1 MKSLNPIPEILAAS
15 ALFFLAGMGCRQE
28 KPERAQPNI
37 VYILADDLGYGD
49 VSAYNP
55 ASAIRTPQ
63 IDKLAATGIRFTDAH
78 ASSSVC
84 TPSRY
89 GILTGVYCWRS
100 SLKQGVLRGYGGSLI
115 ANGQTTAA
123 TVLKQYG
130 YNTAAI
136 GKWHLGLN
144 WAIKKGHEQTLLLPE
159 PDPEDIDFFR
169 PVDDGPNKHGF
180 DHSYILPASLD
191 MPPYCYVRNDTLT
204 AIPDEY
210 TAGSEVREKDDPEY
224 ATGAFWRA
232 GKMAPGFDFNQVL
245 PHLTEQAV
253 SYIGQQK
260 NSEKPFFLY
269 FAMPA
274 PHTPWLPSAEYE
286 GAARAGDY
294 GDYVAMTDAMVGK
307 VLAALEKNGL
317 GENTIVIFSSD
328 NGPYWRPAMTQRYN
342 HHATGIYRGMKAD
355 IWDGGHRVPLIVRWP
370 GHVTA
375 GRVSNI
381 VTSLTNLVATCS
393 ELNGGPARVPAATDS
408 YSILPVLLG
417 RADSADIPQMIV
429 HASSNGMFGIRSGEW
444 KWVEGLGS
452 GGFSVPVT
460 EEPRPGGPQGQLYN
474 MRTDPSETENHCMK
488 MPGRANALS
497 RSLDSI
503 KQLTVQH

>member
-1 MKSLNPIPEILAAS
+1 MKNPMAIKMMAALSVLA
-15 ALFFLAGMGCRQE
+15 FAGCHPAE
-28 KPERAQPNI
+28 PAPAQPNI

-49 VSAYNP
+49 VSAYNT

-63 IDKLAATGIRFTDAH
+63 IDRLAAEGIRFTDAH

-100 SLKQGVLRGYGGSLI
+100 KLKQGVLRGYGGALI
-115 ANGQTTAA
+115 ARGQPTAA
-123 TVLKQYG
+123 TVLQQFG

-144 WAIKKGHEQTLLLPE
+144 WAIKKGHEHTLLLPE
-159 PDPEDIDFFR
+159 PDPEDIDFSR
-169 PVDDGPNKHGF
+169 PVDDGPNTHGF
-180 DHSYILPASLD
+180 GYSYILPASLD
-191 MPPYCYVRNDTLT
+191 MPPYCYLRNDTLT
-204 AIPDEY
+204 ETPDAY
-210 TAGSEVREKDDPEY
+210 TEGNEVKDKDAPGY

-245 PHLTEQAV
+245 PHLTQQAV
-253 SYIGQQK
+253 TYIDRQK
-260 NSEKPFFLY
+260 NSGKPFFLY

-274 PHTPWLPSAEYE
+274 PHTPWLPSAEFE
-286 GAARAGDY
+286 NAARAGSY

-307 VLAALEKNGL
+307 VLAALKKNGFDN
-317 GENTIVIFSSD
+317 NTIVIFSSD
-328 NGPYWRPAMTQRYN
+328 NGPYWRPNMTEQYG

-370 GHVTA
+370 AQIKA
-375 GRVSNI
+375 GRVSNTL
-381 VTSLTNLVATCS
+381 TSLTNLVATCS
-393 ELNGGPARVPAATDS
+393 ELNGGPARLPAAPDS

-417 RADSADIPQMIV
+417 RADSSSVPQMIV
-429 HASSNGMFGIRSGEW
+429 HSSSHGMLGIRDGEW

-452 GGFSVPVT
+452 GGFSAPVAET
-460 EEPRPGGPQGQLYN
+460 PQPGGPQGQLYN
-474 MRTDPSETENHCMK
+474 MRTDPSEKENRCLQLT
-488 MPGRANALS
+488 GRAKALS
-497 RSLDSI
+497 HSLDSI
-503 KQLTVQH
+503 KQLTVQY